1 MAKVDA
7 LQGPTRAPAS
17 GKAPA
22 AAVVLVH
29 GYGSNG
35 DDLIGLA
42 PFFAQ
47 ALPNAVF
54 YSPHAPDP
62 WEGGMSGG
70 RQWYSLA
77 GFDPEAIQRDPLRM
91 GETFR
96 AMNER
101 VASASGRLDAY
112 LDQIMAAH
120 DLAADRIALLGFSQG
135 TIMSLHV
142 GLRRAAQIG
151 AILGYSGALSAADKL
166 ADEIKSK
173 PPVALVHGAADQV
186 IPARATT
193 ETEKVLQTLGVPV
206 QAMIVPGLQHGID
219 NAGAQFGAQF
229 LKAHVGQF
237 D

>member
-1 MAKVDA
+1 MANIDA
-7 LQGPTRAPAS
+7 LQGPTLGPAS

-22 AAVVLVH
+22 SAVVLVH

-42 PFFAQ
+42 PFFAS
-47 ALPNAVF
+47 ALPGAIF

-62 WEGGMSGG
+62 WEGGMAGG

-91 GETFR
+91 GQTFQ

-101 VASASGRLDAY
+101 VVKAAVRLDLF

-120 DLAADRIALLGFSQG
+120 DLPADGVALLGFSQG

-142 GLRRAAQIG
+142 GLRRASQIG
-151 AILGYSGALSAADKL
+151 AILGFSGALSAADRL
-166 ADEIKSK
+166 ESEIKTK
-173 PPVALVHGAADQV
+173 PPVALVHGAADPV
-186 IPARATT
+186 IPSRATT
-193 ETEKVLQTLGVPV
+193 ETEKVLKGLGVPC
-206 QAMIVPGLQHGID
+206 QALIIPNLQHGID
-219 NAGAQFGAQF
+219 NAGANFGAQF
-229 LKAHVGQF
+229 LKALIG
-237 D
+237 